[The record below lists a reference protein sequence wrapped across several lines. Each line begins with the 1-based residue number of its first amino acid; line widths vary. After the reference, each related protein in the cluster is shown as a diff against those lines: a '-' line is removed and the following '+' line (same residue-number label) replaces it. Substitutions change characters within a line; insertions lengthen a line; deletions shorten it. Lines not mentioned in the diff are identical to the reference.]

1 MQSCCIR
8 VSGISRVT
16 AQVSE
21 LLRVRSA
28 GVEAEDTPGQ
38 LGFCWSSS
46 ELPFQAQIS
55 FPFGYLQLFQV
66 NLAQNSFCLI
76 VQVVGKGL
84 SSPPLHT
91 LNPTTPHTPPSP
103 EAGKG
108 SDLQGHH
115 LTPGGQQGTPASPG

>member
-1 MQSCCIR
+1 M
-8 VSGISRVT
+8 
-16 AQVSE
+16 
-21 LLRVRSA
+21 
-28 GVEAEDTPGQ
+28 EAEDTPGQ

-46 ELPFQAQIS
+46 ELPIQAQIS

-76 VQVVGKGL
+76 VQVVGIGP

-91 LNPTTPHTPPSP
+91 LNPTTPHTLPSP

-108 SDLQGHH
+108 SDPRGHC
-115 LTPGGQQGTPASPG
+115 LTPGGQLGTPASPG